1 VVNAYGRAT
10 QQQFVAEQ
18 QSKPV
23 TEDSYLDRWR
33 MLDEAVK
40 QKWREQ
46 SEDRRADGNALAGLL
61 KQREAA

>member
-33 MLDEAVK
+33 MLDEA
-40 QKWREQ
+40 
-46 SEDRRADGNALAGLL
+46 
-61 KQREAA
+61 